1 MHNLFHPSTI
11 DQSFA
16 HDGKGLPGGIKKMG
30 DNGKFTWN
38 TDPHLNRIIR
48 FREPELRLLARTFED
63 SDDWE
68 ETKLVSIHSK
78 EILSVLNK
86 LSSFKNKLTHFE
98 NIITVCWDET
108 IDMGKSIKSETIFPN
123 HDNYEVIYSGP
134 HFFVGNPLYK
144 TPREL
149 CEKNQDYDNIYL
161 TEISE
166 DFFPRVNFLPIK
178 LDETFFKSV
187 KSFKPVESW
196 FDYYKVGMSKMI
208 SLTGERSLQPAILA
222 PKVSH
227 IYGVISVAFKEI
239 DNLLEFSGLSS
250 SIVLDFFVKSIGA
263 ANLTD
268 GKLKYFPLG
277 VDKMF
282 HAKIFART
290 LILNCLNNKYSPL
303 WSASF
308 RKDYLHDEWAKNDSR
323 LKPYSSLSN
332 EWSWNTPLRNFY
344 ERRQALV
351 ELDVLSAMALGLSC
365 EELILIY
372 NIQFP
377 VLQSYEENT
386 YYDTKGNLVF
396 TNNSQGLRAVGVDT
410 KTWNEIK
417 EMKEGET
424 YVHKIE
430 KSEFYRGLEIT
441 FYAPFDKCD
450 RVEDYKVAW
459 AHFEKV
465 FSKGK

>member
-1 MHNLFHPSTI
+1 M
-11 DQSFA
+11 
-16 HDGKGLPGGIKKMG
+16 
-30 DNGKFTWN
+30 
-38 TDPHLNRIIR
+38 
-48 FREPELRLLARTFED
+48 
-63 SDDWE
+63 
-68 ETKLVSIHSK
+68 
-78 EILSVLNK
+78 
-86 LSSFKNKLTHFE
+86 
-98 NIITVCWDET
+98 
-108 IDMGKSIKSETIFPN
+108 
-123 HDNYEVIYSGP
+123 
-134 HFFVGNPLYK
+134 
-144 TPREL
+144 
-149 CEKNQDYDNIYL
+149 
-161 TEISE
+161 
-166 DFFPRVNFLPIK
+166 
-178 LDETFFKSV
+178 
-187 KSFKPVESW
+187 
-196 FDYYKVGMSKMI
+196 
-208 SLTGERSLQPAILA
+208 
-222 PKVSH
+222 
-227 IYGVISVAFKEI
+227 
-239 DNLLEFSGLSS
+239 
-250 SIVLDFFVKSIGA
+250 
-263 ANLTD
+263 
-268 GKLKYFPLG
+268 
-277 VDKMF
+277 
-282 HAKIFART
+282 
-290 LILNCLNNKYSPL
+290 